1 MLQVVKSES
10 AFGQRLQT
18 GSNKSEKTTTL
29 VTKSTA
35 LPTALATR
43 VFMDSLWPKALVK
56 SVATAATPRRQV
68 QALCFSA
75 GSMYLKISAEAEV
88 ELLPASTTL
97 PLLTVSNFSFGQD
110 HAKSVNKR
118 TRFETDALVGGTGK
132 AKRNLKRLNLWLL
145 HKDPRFCPK
154 TRVRANVCRFRRQ
167 KLEEL
172 LSSSVALVA

>member
-68 QALCFSA
+68 QALLFSWFDVPENL
-75 GSMYLKISAEAEV
+75 SRSRSRV
-88 ELLPASTTL
+88 LPASTTL

-110 HAKSVNKR
+110 HGKSVNKR

-154 TRVRANVCRFRRQ
+154 TRGRANVCRFRRQ